1 MELIK
6 SAFLPNGDGTFTQ
19 AFAHPATRVL
29 VSVVIILILIFAS
42 GYVMRII
49 SHAVREYKNLQA
61 AIRTEVQVVRVPV

>member
-6 SAFLPNGDGTFTQ
+6 SAFLPNGDGTFKQ
-19 AFAHPATRVL
+19 VFAHPATRVL

-49 SHAVREYKNLQA
+49 SHAVREFKNLQA

>member
-1 MELIK
+1 MNTIK
-6 SAFLPNGDGTFTQ
+6 SVFLPNGDGTFREVFT
-19 AFAHPATRVL
+19 HPATRVF